1 MYRLVVFFFL
11 LTIVSCQSE
20 TYRTKGV
27 SSEGLVQQLAVLND
41 SVEQN
46 SKTDKTAFWSAKLKE
61 KDFAQNGPSLA
72 FIHYQIAKNLAKS
85 NTAKAKHHINIALD
99 LIEKE
104 KAFNELKFTIYNGAG
119 LIAESEEKFYQAVYY
134 FNRSAAIIMNDDSLK
149 SKPKAKVICLLNAA
163 QDNNKIRQYPKA
175 IQQSKRALKILPAM
189 TEGSDKYYFRAYSQL
204 FTSYIESRNFD
215 NDSLFVYLG
224 ELKKIAERTQD
235 VIQLRFTNE
244 HFGQFYTLAGKYEE
258 AIRYYQQVLDYDRQS
273 LAAEPQRISAAK
285 NKYITISNLIDLYVL
300 VKRLPEAGKLINEVA
315 DVERKYGNEFSF
327 YEKSLNKKAG
337 MDYHFAVG
345 NYQKAQKEA
354 DELAEL
360 KDNILKNS
368 GIQAT
373 EEMTTIFQ
381 LQSKD
386 RSIQS
391 LNKTID
397 FTTER
402 LEKNKLLMLISG
414 LLALLA
420 VSWALMFYFIQKQKR
435 QKQEKEKI
443 QLQQQL
449 LRTQME
455 PHFIFNTLSALQ
467 SFIRFDE
474 KEKSI
479 KYLSQFSKLL
489 RSSLE
494 LSRQSYVPLDEELEA
509 IENYLSLQQMRF
521 EHSFNYEIIN
531 RETDAETTLIPPMLI
546 QPFVENAIIHGIGSQ
561 SDKGKI
567 VLEIIPDENYLAVKI
582 SDNGKGYGNTE
593 KANASHQS
601 LSGTIAKERLEVL
614 AKENKVKSNIE
625 INASD
630 NGTHVLLTIPVRYL
644 S

>member
-1 MYRLVVFFFL
+1 MYRLVVFL
-11 LTIVSCQSE
+11 LLLIMAGCQSE
-20 TYRTKGV
+20 PSSTKRAN
-27 SSEGLVQQLAVLND
+27 SEELQQRLTLLND
-41 SVEQN
+41 SLEQN
-46 SKTDKTAFWSAKLKE
+46 PAADKAAFWEVKLKE
-61 KDFAQNGPSLA
+61 KQYAQNGPSLA

-85 NTAKAKHHINIALD
+85 NTVRAKHHINIALD

-104 KAFNELKFTIYNGAG
+104 KSFNELKFTIYNGAG

-134 FNRSAAIIMNDDSLK
+134 FNRSAAIIMNDDSLQ

-189 TEGSDKYYFRAYSQL
+189 PEGSDKYYFRAYSQL
-204 FTSYIESRNFD
+204 FTSYVESRNFE
-215 NDSLFVYLG
+215 NDSLFAYLS

-244 HFGQFYTLAGKYEE
+244 HFGQFYTLAGNYQE

-273 LAAEPQRISAAK
+273 LAADPKRISAAK

-300 VKRLPEAGKLINEVA
+300 EKHFAEAGKLIKEVA
-315 DVERKYGNEFSF
+315 DIEHIYGDEFSF
-327 YEKSLNKKAG
+327 YEKSLNKKAS

-373 EEMTTIFQ
+373 EEMATIFQ

-397 FTTER
+397 FATER
-402 LEKNKLLMLISG
+402 LEKNKLLILISG

-443 QLQQQL
+443 LLQQQL

-494 LSRQSYVPLDEELEA
+494 LSRQNYVPLDEELEA

-531 RETDAETTLIPPMLI
+531 RETDAETTLVPPMLI
-546 QPFVENAIIHGIGSQ
+546 QPFVENAIIHGIGSK
-561 SDKGKI
+561 SGKGNI
-567 VLEIIPDENYLAVKI
+567 VLEIIPDENYLVVKV
-582 SDNGKGYGNTE
+582 SDNGKGFGSTE
-593 KANASHQS
+593 NANASHQS

-614 AKENKVKSNIE
+614 AKENKMKPNIE
-625 INASD
+625 VNS
-630 NGTHVLLTIPVRYL
+630 NEKGTLVLLTIPVKYL